1 MALSMSRP
9 WKHPRTGVYWLRKRV
24 PDDLR
29 PVVAKREILQ
39 SLRTKNPAEAKLRH
53 AEALV
58 ELETQ
63 WKNLR
68 AGPRSLTEREA
79 LEFVEPVHNWWYG
92 QHRDNPSEQRFW
104 RTELFEKLWA
114 SPPIGT
120 VLVLDGSDAQS
131 VYQHKMERWCA
142 EQADACLNSK
152 GLIVDAAGHQR
163 LCKAVA
169 VAIQQASLRL
179 SASASGQYAG
189 WATTPSAPVAQVGRA
204 LPPPGQQTP
213 VTFDTLVTG
222 WSREKKPSPKTLYSW
237 QLVIS
242 QLAKFLGHD
251 DATKTTPD
259 DMVAWKNALI
269 TRLSPKTIRDAKI
282 APVRAI
288 FQWGVNNRLLAEN
301 PAQKIVLDVKGRAGQ
316 AKRSFN
322 DEEAALILK
331 AALEEDDALRRWVPW
346 LCAYSGARVAEV
358 CQLRV
363 EDVFQSEGIW
373 CLKLDPQAGSL
384 KNAGSERT
392 IPLHPAILDT
402 GFLVFV
408 NRTKSGPLFKDV
420 APDRFGSRGGN
431 GTKVLSRWVRSL
443 GLTDT
448 RLSPNHS
455 WRHRLKT
462 LARRYGLA
470 PDIVNALTGH
480 NPENVGDRYG
490 EYPVTALDR
499 ELRKIPS
506 LQLQA

>member
-1 MALSMSRP
+1 MALAMSRP

-24 PDDLR
+24 PEDLR
-29 PVVAKREILQ
+29 RLVAKREILQ

-68 AGPRSLTEREA
+68 AGTRSLTEREA
-79 LEFVEPVHNWWYG
+79 LELVEPIRKWWFE

-104 RTELFEKLWA
+104 QTSLFEKLWV
-114 SPPIGT
+114 SPPVGAA
-120 VLVLDGSDAQS
+120 LVLDGSDQKEI
-131 VYQHKMERWCA
+131 YRHNMEHWCR
-142 EQADACLNSK
+142 EQADACLKSK
-152 GLIVDAAGHQR
+152 GLIVDAVGHQR
-163 LCKAVA
+163 LSKAVA
-169 VAIQQASLRL
+169 VAVQQASLRL
-179 SASASGQYAG
+179 ASINSSFVGWNSHFADPPIQAQQPSPDSTSQSA
-189 WATTPSAPVAQVGRA
+189 
-204 LPPPGQQTP
+204 
-213 VTFDTLVTG
+213 VTFDILIAG

-237 QLVIS
+237 QLVVS

-251 DATKTTPD
+251 DAKKVTPD
-259 DMVAWKNALI
+259 DMVAWKNALMSQ
-269 TRLSPKTIRDAKI
+269 LSPKTIRDAKI

-288 FQWGVNNRLLAEN
+288 FQWGLNNRLLAEN

-331 AALEEDDALRRWVPW
+331 AAFSEDDALRRWVPW
-346 LCAYSGARVAEV
+346 LCAYSGARVAEI

-373 CLKLDPQAGSL
+373 CLKLDPEAGSL

-402 GFLVFV
+402 GFIKFV
-408 NRTKSGPLFKDV
+408 NGIKSGPLFKDV

-480 NPENVGDRYG
+480 NPESVGDRYG

-499 ELRKIPS
+499 ELRKIPA
-506 LQLQA
+506 LQLDA

>member
-1 MALSMSRP
+1 MALAMSRP

-24 PDDLR
+24 PEDLR
-29 PVVAKREILQ
+29 PLVAKREILQ

-53 AEALV
+53 AEALF

-68 AGPRSLTEREA
+68 AGVRSLTEREA
-79 LEFVEPVHNWWYG
+79 LQLVDPIRKWWFE

-104 RTELFEKLWA
+104 QTSLFEKLWVI
-114 SPPIGT
+114 PPIGAA
-120 VLVLDGSDAQS
+120 LVLDGSDQQEI
-131 VYQHKMERWCA
+131 YRLNMEHWCR
-142 EQADACLNSK
+142 EQADSCLKSK
-152 GLIVDAAGHQR
+152 GLIVDAVGHQR
-163 LCKAVA
+163 LSKAVA
-169 VAIQQASLRL
+169 VAVQQASLQL
-179 SASASGQYAG
+179 ASINSSFADWNSHFAVSSIQAQPPSPEPTSQSA
-189 WATTPSAPVAQVGRA
+189 
-204 LPPPGQQTP
+204 
-213 VTFDTLVTG
+213 VTFGVLIAG
-222 WSREKKPSPKTLYSW
+222 WSREKKPTPKTLYSW
-237 QLVIS
+237 QLVVS

-251 DATKTTPD
+251 DAKKVTPD
-259 DMVAWKNALI
+259 DMVAWKNALMSQ
-269 TRLSPKTIRDAKI
+269 LSPKTIRDAKI

-288 FQWGVNNRLLAEN
+288 FQWGLNNRLLAEN
-301 PAQKIVLDVKGRAGQ
+301 PAQKVVLDVKGRAGQ

-331 AALEEDDALRRWVPW
+331 AALGEDDALRRWVPW
-346 LCAYSGARVAEV
+346 LCAYSGARVAEI

-373 CLKLDPQAGSL
+373 CLKLDPEAGSL
-384 KNAGSERT
+384 KNEGSERT
-392 IPLHPAILDT
+392 IPLHPAILDI
-402 GFLVFV
+402 GFMNFV
-408 NRTKSGPLFKDV
+408 DGIKSGPLFKDV

-480 NPENVGDRYG
+480 NPESVGDRYG

-499 ELRKIPS
+499 ELRKIPA
-506 LQLQA
+506 LQLDA

>member
-1 MALSMSRP
+1 MSRP

-29 PVVAKREILQ
+29 PIVAKREILR

-68 AGPRSLTEREA
+68 TGPLSLTEREA

-104 RTELFEKLWA
+104 RTELFEKLWG
-114 SPPIGT
+114 SPPAGT
-120 VLVLDGSDAQS
+120 ALVLDGSDQQNP
-131 VYQHKMERWCA
+131 YCHKMEHWCG
-142 EQADACLNSK
+142 EQADACLKSK
-152 GLIVDAAGHQR
+152 GLVVDAVGRHR

-169 VAIQQASLRL
+169 IAVQRASLRL
-179 SASASGQYAG
+179 ASDISSPLPG
-189 WATTPSAPVAQVGRA
+189 WTSLTAILSPQPHQVSPDPGPRA
-204 LPPPGQQTP
+204 A
-213 VTFDTLVTG
+213 VTFDTLITG

-237 QLVIS
+237 QLVLS

-251 DATKTTPD
+251 DATRTTPD
-259 DMVAWKNALI
+259 DIVAWKNALI
-269 TRLSPKTIRDAKI
+269 AQLSAKTIRDAKL

-331 AALEEDDALRRWVPW
+331 AALREDDALRRWVPW

-373 CLKLDPQAGSL
+373 CLKLDPQAGAL

-402 GFLVFV
+402 GFLAFV

-480 NPENVGDRYG
+480 NPESVGDRYG

-499 ELRKIPS
+499 ELRKIPA
-506 LQLQA
+506 LQLKP